1 MATHERK
8 MKIAPWALLA
18 VSASWGLAFVIMKDP
33 IEKQNVNS
41 FLATRF
47 VLAVLVMIAI
57 RPKVLSQ
64 ITREMLIKGF
74 FAGLF
79 LGSGYIF
86 QTFGLK
92 LVGAAITGFVT
103 GLYVVATPLIA
114 WIVLRHRVSAYTWLC
129 VAVATVGLALLSLNG
144 WAVGAGELLV
154 LVSAIAFAAHIVA
167 LGQWSKGLDAY
178 AMTVVQ
184 LATCALLTGAI
195 SLGQG
200 YKAPVNLSG
209 WAVVVY
215 TAIFSTAVAFVIQ
228 TWSQAHISPTKVAVI
243 LTMEVVFAAFF
254 ALIFTDETLSLQKAA
269 GGVLIVIAMLAIVVK
284 GDPENGKESSEED
297 SETSKVNDNRSSL

>member
-18 VSASWGLAFVIMKDP
+18 VAASWGLAFVVMKDP

-41 FLATRF
+41 FLFTRF
-47 VLAVLVMIAI
+47 LLAVIVMIAI
-57 RPKVLSQ
+57 RPRVLSQ
-64 ITREMLIKGF
+64 ISRDMLIKGF
-74 FAGLF
+74 LAGLF
-79 LGSGYIF
+79 LASGYIF

-114 WIVLRHRVSAYTWLC
+114 WLVLRHRITAYTWLC
-129 VAVATVGLALLSLNG
+129 VAVATLGLGLISISG
-144 WAVGAGELLV
+144 WSIGTGELLV
-154 LVSAIAFAAHIVA
+154 LICAIAFAAHIVA
-167 LGQWSKGLDAY
+167 LSQWSKGFDAY

-184 LATCALLTGAI
+184 LATVALVTGVI
-195 SLGQG
+195 SFGQG

-209 WAVVVY
+209 WAVVIY

-228 TWSQAHISPTKVAVI
+228 TWAQAHISPTKVAVI
-243 LTMEVVFAAFF
+243 LTMEVVFSAFF
-254 ALIFTDETLSLQKAA
+254 ALMFTDETLSIQKII
-269 GGVLIVIAMLAIVVK
+269 GGVLIVAAMLAIVMKSEPVP
-284 GDPENGKESSEED
+284 DHESID
-297 SETSKVNDNRSSL
+297 KKL

>member
-1 MATHERK
+1 MATHESK

-47 VLAVLVMIAI
+47 LLAVLVMIAI
-57 RPKVLSQ
+57 RPRVLSQ

-74 FAGLF
+74 FAGIF
-79 LGSGYIF
+79 LASGYIF

-103 GLYVVATPLIA
+103 GLYVGATPLIA
-114 WIVLRHRVSAYTWLC
+114 WIVLRHRITVYTWFC
-129 VAVATVGLALLSLNG
+129 VALATVGLALLSLKG

-178 AMTVVQ
+178 SMTVVQ

-195 SLGQG
+195 SIGQG

-209 WAVVVY
+209 WAVVIY

-254 ALIFTDETLSLQKAA
+254 AMIFTDETLNLQQML
-269 GGVLIVIAMLAIVVK
+269 GGLIILISMLAIVVK
-284 GDPENGKESSEED
+284 EDPSVSSAKNEV
-297 SETSKVNDNRSSL
+297 KAK

>member
-1 MATHERK
+1 MTTHETK
-8 MKIAPWALLA
+8 MKVAPWALLA

-57 RPKVLSQ
+57 RPRVLSQ

-114 WIVLRHRVSAYTWLC
+114 WLVLRHRITVYTWLC
-129 VAVATVGLALLSLNG
+129 VALATVGLAFLSLKG
-144 WAVGAGELLV
+144 WSVGAGELLV

-195 SLGQG
+195 SIGQG

-243 LTMEVVFAAFF
+243 LTMEVVFAALF
-254 ALIFTDETLSLQKAA
+254 AMVFTDETLNLQQML
-269 GGVLIVIAMLAIVVK
+269 GGVLILISMLAIVIK
-284 GDPENGKESSEED
+284 EDPGASTAEINTK
-297 SETSKVNDNRSSL
+297 